1 MSASVNE
8 VVVTGLGVVSAAG
21 PTFSDLADALASG
34 RQCASPVDSP
44 LPLKEWAS
52 VPGEI
57 PKHADFKNDRK
68 AWLAFAALEEALL
81 DAKLPSGSRTSV
93 FLGTGLSSITPEEL
107 EEDAFRHLPSGAERF
122 DRASLLADLSPD
134 HLAPWRHDPIRVT
147 SMVAKRVGATGP
159 CGTSFSACSAAA
171 QAIAEGLRTLRR
183 GEADVAIVGGHD
195 SMLHPFGLLSF
206 VVLGAL
212 SETSCRPFD
221 KNRDG
226 FLIGEGSAMLVLET
240 AAHAK
245 ARGARIRAQLLGA
258 GTSADGYNAT
268 APHPEGAGAEK
279 AMRGALKDADIK
291 PSQID
296 YVNAHATGTPVGD
309 IAESMAISRVIG
321 SVPVSSIKGAIG
333 HTIAAAGA
341 IEAAACIAALQGG
354 WMPGTVGL
362 QSIDPECPVSAL
374 ERSVDRPPKVV
385 LSNSFG
391 FGGQNAALV
400 LAHEDWSRHG

>member
-1 MSASVNE
+1 MPASVNE

-21 PTFSDLADALASG
+21 PSFLDLAEALSTG
-34 RQCASPVDSP
+34 RQCASPVESP
-44 LPLKEWAS
+44 LPITEWAA
-52 VPGEI
+52 VPGSI
-57 PKHADFKNDRK
+57 PEHPGFENDRK
-68 AWLAFAALEEALL
+68 AWLAFAALDEALL
-81 DAKLPSGSRTSV
+81 DADLPSNARTSV

-107 EEDAFRHLPSGAERF
+107 EEDAFRHLPVGADRF
-122 DRASLLADLSPD
+122 DRASLLADLSPE
-134 HLAPWRHDPIRVT
+134 HLAPWRHDPARVT

-212 SETSCRPFD
+212 SATSCRPFD
-221 KNRDG
+221 RNRDG
-226 FLIGEGSAMLVLET
+226 FLIGEGAAMLVLET
-240 AAHAK
+240 ANHAK
-245 ARGARIRAQLLGA
+245 ARGARIRARLLGA

-279 AMRGALKDADIK
+279 AMRGALQDAGIE

-309 IAESMAISRVIG
+309 IAESTA
-321 SVPVSSIKGAIG
+321 
-333 HTIAAAGA
+333 
-341 IEAAACIAALQGG
+341 
-354 WMPGTVGL
+354 
-362 QSIDPECPVSAL
+362 
-374 ERSVDRPPKVV
+374 
-385 LSNSFG
+385 
-391 FGGQNAALV
+391 
-400 LAHEDWSRHG
+400 

>member
-1 MSASVNE
+1 MPSSVNE

-21 PTFSDLADALASG
+21 PTFLDLSEALASG
-34 RQCASPVDSP
+34 RQCASPVESP
-44 LPLKEWAS
+44 LPITEWAS
-52 VPGEI
+52 VPSPI
-57 PKHADFKNDRK
+57 PEHPGFENDRK
-68 AWLAFAALEEALL
+68 AWLAFAALEEALS
-81 DAKLPSGSRTSV
+81 DADFPSDARTSV

-107 EEDAFRHLPSGAERF
+107 EEDAFRHLPAGAEQF
-122 DRASLLADLSPD
+122 DRASLLADLSPE
-134 HLAPWRHDPIRVT
+134 HLAPWRHDPARVT
-147 SMVAKRVGATGP
+147 SMIAKRVGATGP

-212 SETSCRPFD
+212 SSTSCRPFD
-221 KNRDG
+221 RNRDG
-226 FLIGEGSAMLVLET
+226 FLIGEGAAMLVLET
-240 AAHAK
+240 ASHAN
-245 ARGARIRAQLLGA
+245 ARGARVRAQLLGA

-279 AMRGALKDADIK
+279 AMRGALRDAGIQ
-291 PSQID
+291 PGQID

-309 IAESMAISRVIG
+309 IAESAAISRLIG
-321 SVPVSSIKGAIG
+321 SVPVSSIKGAVG

-341 IEAAACIAALQGG
+341 IEAAACIAALEGG

-362 QSIDPECPVSAL
+362 QNIDPACPVSAL
-374 ERSVDRPPKVV
+374 QKSMPNAPSVV

-400 LAHEDWSRHG
+400 FAHQDWSRHG